1 MDAVD
6 HDGKHDK
13 PTTATVGA
21 LPAAHSSSSNN
32 MRRRW
37 LLSVCLEFLSMATV
51 GAKSAPSGVEPLD
64 LLSGFAGTYTHFV
77 DDELSVTVSY
87 DLQDDTH
94 APLSYI
100 TG

>member
-1 MDAVD
+1 MLLITIANTT
-6 HDGKHDK
+6 DK
-13 PTTATVGA
+13 PTTVVA
-21 LPAAHSSSSNN
+21 LPAAHSSCSSS

-37 LLSVCLEFLSMATV
+37 RLSFFLASFSMATV
-51 GAKSAPSGVEPLD
+51 RAKNAPSGVEPLD